1 MLDGEL
7 IGIYAQGDHAENAVK
22 NSKEMFSDEVCIC
35 NTIEEVMKYR
45 YRVILADSFPAID
58 ENTLLLKAEKYYCRT
73 WMQERNFRRT
83 FRKRSFRNFEK
94 ESSGYESD

>member
-58 ENTLLLKAEKYYCRT
+58 ENTLLLKPKILLSDLDAGKEFQK
-73 WMQERNFRRT
+73 NF
-83 FRKRSFRNFEK
+83 
-94 ESSGYESD
+94 